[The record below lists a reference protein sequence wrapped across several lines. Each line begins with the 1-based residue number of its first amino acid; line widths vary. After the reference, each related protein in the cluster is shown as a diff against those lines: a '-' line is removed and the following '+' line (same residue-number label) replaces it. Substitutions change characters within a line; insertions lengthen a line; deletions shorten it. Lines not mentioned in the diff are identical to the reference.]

1 MDAAKGDLDAIR
13 REMARRII
21 ALQGLGYKDLTLQEE
36 LVGVDIDRIEIVAVD
51 QPWRFKLVEVDQPR
65 FPGPNWS
72 NADTGL
78 KGKWFDPAAD
88 DGQWESVRVGG
99 NYTRAAGGGWGNE
112 PGFGWY
118 RTELPL
124 SKRDMKR
131 KFKYLHFGACD
142 EDAWVY
148 LNGTKIFDHT
158 LEETGLLSSEIWIAP
173 FVVSLNNVKLRGDDL
188 LAVRIRNTEGMGG
201 IWKPVD
207 LVLTDQK
214 LTDQQV
220 KALITVRTAKE

>member
-1 MDAAKGDLDAIR
+1 M
-13 REMARRII
+13 
-21 ALQGLGYKDLTLQEE
+21 
-36 LVGVDIDRIEIVAVD
+36 
-51 QPWRFKLVEVDQPR
+51 
-65 FPGPNWS
+65 
-72 NADTGL
+72 
-78 KGKWFDPAAD
+78 
-88 DGQWESVRVGG
+88 RVGG

-158 LEETGLLSSEIWIAP
+158 LEEAGLLSSEIWIAP
-173 FVVSLNNVKLRGDDL
+173 FVVSLNDVKLRGDDL

-220 KALITVRTAKE
+220 KALISVKTAKK

>member
-1 MDAAKGDLDAIR
+1 
-13 REMARRII
+13 
-21 ALQGLGYKDLTLQEE
+21 
-36 LVGVDIDRIEIVAVD
+36 
-51 QPWRFKLVEVDQPR
+51 
-65 FPGPNWS
+65 
-72 NADTGL
+72 
-78 KGKWFDPAAD
+78 
-88 DGQWESVRVGG
+88 
-99 NYTRAAGGGWGNE
+99 
-112 PGFGWY
+112 
-118 RTELPL
+118 
-124 SKRDMKR
+124 MKR
-131 KFKYLHFGACD
+131 KFKYLHFSACD

-173 FVVSLNNVKLRGDDL
+173 FVVSLNDVKLRGDDL

-220 KALITVRTAKE
+220 KALITVRMAKE

>member
-1 MDAAKGDLDAIR
+1 MSLRIGINGFGRIGRLALRSLWSQVAAGEVTLVRINDPGGDAATFAHLL
-13 REMARRII
+13 E
-21 ALQGLGYKDLTLQEE
+21 
-36 LVGVDIDRIEIVAVD
+36 
-51 QPWRFKLVEVDQPR
+51 
-65 FPGPNWS
+65 
-72 NADTGL
+72 
-78 KGKWFDPAAD
+78 FDSVH
-88 DGQWESVRVGG
+88 GQWAPGQVGG
-99 NYTRAAGGGWGNE
+99 GYELGAGGGWGNE

-124 SKRDMKR
+124 TKRDMKR
-131 KFKYLHFGACD
+131 KFKYLHFSACD

-158 LEETGLLSSEIWIAP
+158 LEEAGLLSSEIWIAP
-173 FVVSLNNVKLRGDDL
+173 FVVSLNDVKLRGDDL

-220 KALITVRTAKE
+220 KALITVRMAKE